1 MSYIEYDP
9 SVNSNSLFHV
19 EADILNLLLLYDSIY
34 IFPYLVYTN
43 IC

>member
-1 MSYIEYDP
+1 MSDVKYDP
-9 SVNSNSLFHV
+9 SVNLNSLFHV

-34 IFPYLVYTN
+34 IFRYLIYTK